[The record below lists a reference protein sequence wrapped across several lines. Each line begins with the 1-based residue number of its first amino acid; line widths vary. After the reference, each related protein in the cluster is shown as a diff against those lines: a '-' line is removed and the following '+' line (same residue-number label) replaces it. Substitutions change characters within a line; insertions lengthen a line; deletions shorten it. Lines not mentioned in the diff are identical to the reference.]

1 MDHFASKKTW
11 AFSFLLIFVAFS
23 TSAFSQD
30 RVAASNNGAGA
41 ILRLQPPAMSG
52 LSGAGEPSKI
62 LTAFVAAETRV
73 REALNQHTFKRDV
86 VLQTIGPNG
95 EVTGV
100 YIRNSQFI
108 FDDRGRR
115 IERVLFHPSSTI
127 REMRITKEDIQ
138 DLEGSQLLGID
149 IVEATKYQL
158 TYVGAETVDAR
169 QLVAIDVSPRIQP
182 DPNHM
187 KERFFVGRVWIDP
200 TTFQIVKIRGIVE
213 PQGKQR
219 FPMFVTWREP
229 IKDALSFPSRTEADD
244 ILHFQQRDVHYRI
257 GVRYYDYK
265 IFASK
270 VSVKE
275 VDDDVQPPVTES
287 APTTNKTSNKAQPP
301 SKISAA
307 HSESPLPII
316 RPLIKPEVCT
326 TNRNA
331 PPVGEYHWPAD
342 TEVKVYFVRGMFT
355 PEQTSA
361 LLEAMKTWKAA
372 DIEIGSGVRFAY
384 AGETD
389 SRMTCRSCLT
399 ITRREVFKNDRHH
412 YAFFNPMKM
421 DEGRL
426 LVAAWID
433 LDVGITDPT
442 ALQGFVA
449 HELGHGLGLWDCPSC
464 KKKQSLMNGFPGL
477 NKNNGLLGPSSCD
490 LSTTKSVYAEERQ
503 IASTN
508 TSDLRA
514 SDPVRTDS
522 SLALPSIGLGKK
534 DFSVLNV
541 PRPLVGGAAAIKPS
555 AENRTPS
562 QPYQNTVAP
571 GAFGA
576 DKLDLPLFDLRR
588 PAQHPLFL
596 TSGSSPGKSTV
607 KQ

>member
-1 MDHFASKKTW
+1 MDHFVSKKAW
-11 AFSFLLIFVAFS
+11 AFTALLTFVAFI
-23 TSAFSQD
+23 TPAYSQD
-30 RVAASNNGAGA
+30 TSVASHKSDGD
-41 ILRLQPPAMSG
+41 ILRLAPPPMAG
-52 LSGAGEPSKI
+52 LSGTGESSKI
-62 LTAFVAAETRV
+62 LTAFAAAETRV

-86 VLQTIGPNG
+86 ILQTIGPNG
-95 EVTGV
+95 EVTGE

-115 IERVLFHPSSTI
+115 IERVFFHPASTI

-158 TYVGAETVDAR
+158 TYAGAETVDAR
-169 QLVAIDVSPRIQP
+169 QLFAIDVRPLIQP

-200 TTFQIVKIRGIVE
+200 TNFQIVKLRGIVE

-229 IKDALSFPSRTEADD
+229 IKDALSFPTRTEADD
-244 ILHFQQRDVHYRI
+244 VLHFTERDVHYRI
-257 GVRYYDYK
+257 KVRYYDYK
-265 IFASK
+265 VFASK
-270 VSVKE
+270 VSVTE
-275 VDDDVQPPVTES
+275 VADEAQPPATES
-287 APTTNKTSNKAQPP
+287 APKTTNPSNKTQPS
-301 SKISAA
+301 SKISARP
-307 HSESPLPII
+307 SESPLPTI
-316 RPLIKPEVCT
+316 RPLKPEVCT

-361 LLEAMKTWKAA
+361 LLEAMKTWKTA
-372 DIEIGSGVRFAY
+372 DKEIGSGVRFAY

-399 ITRREVFKNDRHH
+399 VTRREVFKNDKHH

-433 LDVGITDPT
+433 LDVGITDPK
-442 ALQGFVA
+442 ALEGFAA

-477 NKNNGLLGPSSCD
+477 NKHNGLLGPSGCD
-490 LSTTKSVYAEERQ
+490 VATTKGVYAEERQ
-503 IASTN
+503 IASVNSIGVRGSN
-508 TSDLRA
+508 T
-514 SDPVRTDS
+514 VRTDS
-522 SLALPSIGLGKK
+522 SLALPSVGLEKAN
-534 DFSVLNV
+534 FSVLV
-541 PRPLVGGAAAIKPS
+541 PRPLVSGAAAIKPA
-555 AENRTPS
+555 AENRAPS
-562 QPYQNTVAP
+562 PANQSPVAP
-571 GAFGA
+571 RPSGP
-576 DKLDLPLFDLRR
+576 DKRNFTIFDLRR
-588 PAQHPLFL
+588 PALHRSLFL
-596 TSGSSPGKSTV
+596 MSGSFHGS
-607 KQ
+607 QR

>member
-1 MDHFASKKTW
+1 MDHFLSKKTW
-11 AFSFLLIFVAFS
+11 ALRVLLISAAFI
-23 TSAFSQD
+23 TPAFSQD
-30 RVAASNNGAGA
+30 PSVASHKGAGA
-41 ILRLQPPAMSG
+41 ILRLEPPPMSG
-52 LSGAGEPSKI
+52 SPIAGESSKI

-86 VLQTIGPNG
+86 ILQTIGPNG
-95 EVTGV
+95 EVTGE

-115 IERVLFHPSSTI
+115 IERVFFHPSSTI

-138 DLEGSQLLGID
+138 DLEGSQLLGMD

-158 TYVGAETVDAR
+158 TYAGAETVDGR
-169 QLVAIDVSPRIQP
+169 QLFAIDVTPLVQP

-187 KERFFVGRVWIDP
+187 KVRFFVGRVWIDP
-200 TTFQIVKIRGIVE
+200 TTFQIVKLKGIVE

-229 IKDALSFPSRTEADD
+229 IKDALTFPTRTEADD
-244 ILHFQQRDVHYRI
+244 VLHFSERDVHYRI
-257 GVRYYDYK
+257 KVRYYDYK
-265 IFASK
+265 VFASK

-275 VDDDVQPPVTES
+275 VDDEIRPPATDP
-287 APTTNKTSNKAQPP
+287 APTTNKSSVNKAKP
-301 SKISAA
+301 SPKISAV
-307 HSESPLPII
+307 HSESAMKII
-316 RPLIKPEVCT
+316 RPLAKPEVCT

-355 PEQTSA
+355 PEQSSA
-361 LLEAMKTWKAA
+361 LLEAMKTWKDA
-372 DIEIGSGVRFAY
+372 DREIGSGVRFAY

-399 ITRREVFKNDRHH
+399 VMRREVFKNDRHH

-426 LVAAWID
+426 LVTAWID
-433 LDVGITDPT
+433 LDVGITDPN
-442 ALQGFVA
+442 ALQGFAA

-490 LSTTKSVYAEERQ
+490 VATTKSVYVEERQ
-503 IASTN
+503 IASVSATG
-508 TSDLRA
+508 LRA
-514 SDPVRTDS
+514 HDPVPTDS
-522 SLALPSIGLGKK
+522 SLALPSIGLEKR
-534 DFSVLNV
+534 DFSVLDV

-555 AENRTPS
+555 AETRTPS
-562 QPYQNTVAP
+562 PAYHSAVTPSPFSAGKPN
-571 GAFGA
+571 FS
-576 DKLDLPLFDLRR
+576 LFDLRR
-588 PAQHPLFL
+588 PALHRPLFL
-596 TSGSSPGKSTV
+596 MSGTFQGSRR
-607 KQ
+607 